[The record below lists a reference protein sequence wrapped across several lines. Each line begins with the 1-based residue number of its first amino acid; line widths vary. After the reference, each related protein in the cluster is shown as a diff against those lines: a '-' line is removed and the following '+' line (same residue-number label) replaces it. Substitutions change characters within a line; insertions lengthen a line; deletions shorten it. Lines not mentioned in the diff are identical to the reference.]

1 MIKWYPDKS
10 HSTTKWPYLML
21 SNQLDIAGNIAIKR
35 AGSTEKELDLVD
47 YSGNIDLPDSI
58 DKNLHKT
65 FDKIKLSLS
74 ISLISPEDENF
85 SDVCQSENDVS
96 ILFNLNCDRTNMQI
110 NKTVDFVS
118 PITHY
123 EIEIPRNELYGEL
136 DLEVFG
142 ILNTDYDTDEDDV
155 AYKKGSVIATSIP
168 VRIITD
174 YVGGLFGGRI
184 KEKFEKFDNNKKNAL
199 YHFEF
204 QDELPVI
211 IYNNRFKNFI
221 ELIKQNT
228 KEGNSQTLFRDFILR
243 SFISQIYYDLAGR
256 LEQDSDHDYI
266 SESLEYKV
274 AKSVGKQLKKKR
286 IQEILD
292 FTKGTQELEDTNDVS
307 SLLQH
312 SFKLGPALEKAL
324 ENNQDET
331 E

>member
-10 HSTTKWPYLML
+10 DSTTKWPYLML
-21 SNQLDIAGNIAIKR
+21 SNQLDIVGNIAIKR
-35 AGSTEKELDLVD
+35 AGSTEKELDLED

-58 DKNLHKT
+58 DTNLHKT

-74 ISLISPEDENF
+74 ISLTSPEEENF
-85 SDVCQSENDVS
+85 LDVCQSENDVS
-96 ILFNLNCDRTNMQI
+96 IMFNLNCDRTNMQI
-110 NKTVDFVS
+110 NEKVDFVS

-123 EIEIPRNELYGEL
+123 EIEVPRNELYGEL

-142 ILNTDYDTDEDDV
+142 ILNTDYDTDDDDV
-155 AYKKGSVIATSIP
+155 AYKKGTVIATSNS

-174 YVGGLFGGRI
+174 YVSGLFGGRI
-184 KEKFEKFDNNKKNAL
+184 KEKFERFDNYKKNAL

-211 IYNNRFKNFI
+211 IYNTRFNNFI

-228 KEGNSQTLFRDFILR
+228 KEGNKVTLFRDFILR
-243 SFISQIYYDLAGR
+243 SFVSQIYYDLAGR
-256 LEQDSDHDYI
+256 LDRDLDQHTP
-266 SESLEYKV
+266 ESLQYNV
-274 AKSVGKQLKKKR
+274 AKTVGKQLKKKR

-292 FTKGTQELEDTNDVS
+292 FIKGTQELEDTNEVS
-307 SLLQH
+307 SILQH
-312 SFKLGPALEKAL
+312 SFKLGPTLEKAL
-324 ENNQDET
+324 VNNQDET